1 MHTIRQQLE
10 MLFIISLGTA
20 LGLFVLLQTNKVN
33 TRRMFS
39 GVLPTQII
47 QPTKTLASPIQ
58 TSIMDSPD
66 GTITLTME
74 KQQQSGLPTKYF
86 FYTIGLQSD
95 QKTIFNKEVDD
106 TENLSIP
113 YNAWSPD
120 NKYVFLKES
129 TPTIN
134 NYYVFASSGNPLYPD
149 KQYIN
154 IQELF
159 SEQVPDFAITDVT
172 GWADSVLVVV
182 NTVSKKQGQKVSFW
196 FDVSSQSFIRL
207 STYFD

>member
-1 MHTIRQQLE
+1 M
-10 MLFIISLGTA
+10 
-20 LGLFVLLQTNKVN
+20 
-33 TRRMFS
+33 
-39 GVLPTQII
+39 
-47 QPTKTLASPIQ
+47 
-58 TSIMDSPD
+58 
-66 GTITLTME
+66 
-74 KQQQSGLPTKYF
+74 
-86 FYTIGLQSD
+86 
-95 QKTIFNKEVDD
+95 DD

>member
-1 MHTIRQQLE
+1 
-10 MLFIISLGTA
+10 
-20 LGLFVLLQTNKVN
+20 
-33 TRRMFS
+33 
-39 GVLPTQII
+39 
-47 QPTKTLASPIQ
+47 
-58 TSIMDSPD
+58 MDSPD

-134 NYYVFASSGNPLYPD
+134 NYYVPCGNLFRINNSIMFNNTNTSSI
-149 KQYIN
+149 YI
-154 IQELF
+154 
-159 SEQVPDFAITDVT
+159 
-172 GWADSVLVVV
+172 
-182 NTVSKKQGQKVSFW
+182 
-196 FDVSSQSFIRL
+196 
-207 STYFD
+207 